1 MAGSLLTPGGS
12 LAKRQEDMDEAAP
25 WGEVKWCQGCY
36 SLFHGFQMRMHDSSF
51 LSIIPSLSGDLHK
64 PLHTQPHFQW
74 ISLISENM
82 CKIFVK
88 PGLKTIC
95 LFVITTLF
103 EKCFPSSS
111 AALTKSIN
119 STQLSQEK
127 HQGIGDLEV
136 STLVPGVS
144 CF

>member
-1 MAGSLLTPGGS
+1 
-12 LAKRQEDMDEAAP
+12 
-25 WGEVKWCQGCY
+25 
-36 SLFHGFQMRMHDSSF
+36 
-51 LSIIPSLSGDLHK
+51 
-64 PLHTQPHFQW
+64 
-74 ISLISENM
+74 M

-119 STQLSQEK
+119 STQLSQEN
-127 HQGIGDLEV
+127 HQGIGDLEE

-144 CF
+144 CFLDAIASPSTYLCQSVSEWISESLVVSDLEIAIASLSFASLFLRSVPGFHIFLALRVFFLPTPIPNTHTHPHLVGMKS